1 MPLKRG
7 RFFTAS
13 DTDTAPKVIIVDE
26 QLAKKFWPNADPIGR
41 RVYLPDKPEDIA
53 KPGPTVTWMQV
64 VGVVGAVK
72 LKGLIEG
79 ENARAGAYY
88 IPYAQQPARGIG
100 FAIRAAGD
108 TSAALASVRRAL
120 AAVDPELQLFDVFSM
135 PERVDKSLNPRR
147 TPMVL
152 ALGFGGIALFLA
164 SLGLYGVLA
173 YQVSQRTREIGIRMA
188 LGSDTG
194 THFDAGTA

>member
-7 RFFTAS
+7 RFFTPS
-13 DTDTAPKVIIVDE
+13 DTDGAPKVIIVDE
-26 QLAKKFWPNADPIGR
+26 QLAKKFWPNADPIGH

-88 IPYAQQPARGIG
+88 IPYAQQTSRGIG
-100 FAIRAAGD
+100 FAIRTAGD
-108 TSAALASVRRAL
+108 SAARPVVCQARPGDNRSGT
-120 AAVDPELQLFDVFSM
+120 AAV
-135 PERVDKSLNPRR
+135 RC
-147 TPMVL
+147 VL
-152 ALGFGGIALFLA
+152 DARAGREVA
-164 SLGLYGVLA
+164 
-173 YQVSQRTREIGIRMA
+173 RTRARRR
-188 LGSDTG
+188 
-194 THFDAGTA
+194 